1 MCVCVRGSAFTP
13 LRGGLARDSME
24 TLSERV
30 SVRERAVGRKFRGGE
45 RERKKREEQMERRA
59 KRERCVTPDDNVVF
73 LSSVRGRGEQK
84 QDDATAVPYIGRN
97 VCYKVCLELLFFFFA
112 ELKAARNHTGAF
124 SYG

>member
-30 SVRERAVGRKFRGGE
+30 SVRERAVGGKFRGGA
-45 RERKKREEQMERRA
+45 REKKKRGTDGKKSKENE

-73 LSSVRGRGEQK
+73 FVLGERK
-84 QDDATAVPYIGRN
+84 RRT
-97 VCYKVCLELLFFFFA
+97 K
-112 ELKAARNHTGAF
+112 TG
-124 SYG
+124 